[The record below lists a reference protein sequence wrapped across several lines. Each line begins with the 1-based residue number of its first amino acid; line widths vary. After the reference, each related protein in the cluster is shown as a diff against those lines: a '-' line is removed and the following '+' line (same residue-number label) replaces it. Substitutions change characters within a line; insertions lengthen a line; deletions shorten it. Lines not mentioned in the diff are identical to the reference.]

1 MVFHPDRLECTVTST
16 LSAPATALDVSCTRL
31 RALNA
36 EYPRMY
42 AVATM
47 ADEGKRRWWSL
58 ADDLEGDRVRRMWA
72 RSLEDVPD
80 PDVAAMQVATALIHA
95 VVGRVTALVVLEGRA
110 WDPGLE
116 NLWIHMDSDEGIDWA
131 GVADDTMRVLPDDPY
146 AGAPRTVT
154 VPCERALLLWTVH
167 RSLTSLHAVF
177 DAIARLTPID
187 ASRFWGL
194 VGEAVLGA
202 ATYVPILAGG
212 GEAAAQ
218 RRGQGI
224 LDAFVAAGVPV
235 RSKSRITRPHCG
247 RLGQARK
254 RLLN

>member
-1 MVFHPDRLECTVTST
+1 MTST
-16 LSAPATALDVSCTRL
+16 LSAPATALDVSCSRL

-58 ADDLEGDRVRRMWA
+58 ADDLDGDRVRRMWA

-131 GVADDTMRVLPDDPY
+131 GVADDTLRVLPDDPH

-187 ASRFWGL
+187 ASRFWGSW
-194 VGEAVLGA
+194 
-202 ATYVPILAGG
+202 GG
-212 GEAAAQ
+212 RARGRDVRADPGRW
-218 RRGQGI
+218 RRGGR
-224 LDAFVAAGVPV
+224 AAPRAGDPGRV
-235 RSKSRITRPHCG
+235 RGGRGAGPLEEQDHAPALRPTRAG
-247 RLGQARK
+247 EEALA
-254 RLLN
+254 